1 MGVDYYALLGVGRD
15 ADDDELKRAYR
26 KAAMKWHPD
35 KNPNNKTAAEKKF
48 KEISEAYQILSDPK
62 RKEIYDRYGE
72 EGIKSGM
79 SEMPQGAGPSSG
91 FQQASFTNMGG
102 FSSMG
107 GFRDP
112 DDLFRELFGG
122 INTGSRGGMGS
133 MGGGGMGNL
142 HEMFGNSSGT
152 HSTQS
157 QALKKQPDSEV
168 DLNLDLLELY
178 HGTTKRWKTT
188 KRVVRQDGTVDPQEK
203 IHEVVIKP
211 GYKAGTK
218 IRFRAIGND
227 KPGYMPADVVFV
239 IKEKPHSVF
248 KRDGD
253 NILYTAKISLAD
265 ALGGGSHVAV
275 PTLDGRN
282 VRLDCSDIVKPG
294 SLRTISGAGMP
305 ISKQPGEYG
314 DLVVKFDVVFPS
326 FLQPEK
332 RARLRELLS

>member
-35 KNPNNKTAAEKKF
+35 KNPDNKIAAEKKF

-79 SEMPQGAGPSSG
+79 SEVPQDTGPSSG
-91 FQQASFTNMGG
+91 FQQAQFTNMGG

-122 INTGSRGGMGS
+122 INSGPRGGVGGM
-133 MGGGGMGNL
+133 GGGMGNL
-142 HEMFGNSSGT
+142 HDMFGNSMGS
-152 HSTQS
+152 HSVQS
-157 QALKKQPDSEV
+157 QPQRKQPESEV
-168 DLNLDLLELY
+168 DLNLDLVELY

-188 KRVVRQDGTVDPQEK
+188 KRVVLQDGTVDSQEK

-218 IRFRAIGND
+218 IRFRGIGND
-227 KPGYMPADVVFV
+227 KPGYLPADVVFIV
-239 IKEKPHSVF
+239 KEKPNRLF
-248 KRDGD
+248 QREGD
-253 NILYTAKISLAD
+253 NLVYTAKISLAD
-265 ALGGGSHVAV
+265 ALGGNTNVAV

-282 VRLDCSDIVKPG
+282 VRLECSDIVKPG
-294 SLRTISGAGMP
+294 SVRTISGAGMP

-314 DLVVKFDVVFPS
+314 DLTVKFEVVFPS
-326 FLQPEK
+326 YLQAEK